1 MKTRFKATRLRLVA
15 GFAFAALPLLAVTAC
30 SHSDGP
36 SESQIAKVLTLKLP
50 DGLKASDVDI
60 QVAQNE
66 GTRVEPRYET
76 RSNIELEFTDDI
88 YKVVGHLGEED
99 VVKKIYSR
107 GDDIKGVLITVATP
121 QGDDAWNIQ
130 IKRIDIPDID
140 GTAKSKFQPGSYVEQ
155 GSSDYD
161 DLKAKLAQEQK
172 QAQEQAQKAAEAQ
185 AQAAREKADQE
196 ARDRAANIARLSE
209 LMKGTWAARYPMFHN
224 GSMWASGKNHKLGI
238 ELTFNDTDDDIG
250 DGTGV
255 LYDFESPGYRASVPV
270 GYKLDPAG
278 RFVTLNFTRN
288 LNLGNGVDFAVRS
301 GDSWQMTPDGKLSI
315 SGNNGTWVVQMER
328 DGPVLKKLEADVA
341 AHDKYQASERALILQ
356 YKAANA
362 GGSFRELPLDENQ
375 YGLFFVVGRDDGD
388 VWGDGFYWQAADIGT
403 AAVHAGLLKPGEA
416 GIVKISKIHI
426 ARERYDY
433 PSTTRNGIT
442 SKPKSNGSQYGES
455 QFVRYRMSLVKAL
468 PRS

>member
-1 MKTRFKATRLRLVA
+1 MKTYFRAAGLRVA
-15 GFAFAALPLLAVTAC
+15 GGLALAVFPLLAMTGC
-30 SHSDGP
+30 SHGEGP
-36 SESQIAKVLTLKLP
+36 SEGRIAKALTLKLP
-50 DGLKASDVDI
+50 DGLKVSDVDI
-60 QVAQNE
+60 QVAENE
-66 GTRVEPRYET
+66 GTKVEPRYET

-88 YKVVGHLGEED
+88 YKVVGHLGGES

-107 GDDIKGVLITVATP
+107 GDDIKGVLITSATP

-130 IKRIDIPDID
+130 VERIDIPDID

-155 GSSDYD
+155 GSGDYD

-185 AQAAREKADQE
+185 AQAVREKADQE
-196 ARDRAANIARLSE
+196 ARDRAANIARLSD
-209 LMKGTWAARYPMFHN
+209 LMKGTWAAKYPMFRN

-255 LYDFESPGYRASVPV
+255 LYDFESPGHRVSAPI
-270 GYKLDPAG
+270 GYKLDPTG
-278 RFVTLNFTRN
+278 QFVSLNFTRN
-288 LNLGNGVDFAVRS
+288 LSLGNGVDFSTRS
-301 GDSWQMTPDGKLSI
+301 GDSWRMTPDGKLSI
-315 SGNNGTWVVQMER
+315 AGNNDTWLIQMER
-328 DGPVLKKLEADVA
+328 NGPVMAKLKAEVA
-341 AHDKYQASERALILQ
+341 AYDEYQAKERALVLQ
-356 YKAANA
+356 YKAINA
-362 GGSFRELPLDENQ
+362 DGSFRELPLDENQ

-388 VWGDGFYWQAADIGT
+388 VWGDGFYWQASDIGT

-416 GIVKISKIHI
+416 GIIKISKIHI
-426 ARERYDY
+426 AGERYDY
-433 PSTTRNGIT
+433 PSTTRNDIT

-455 QFVRYRMSLVKAL
+455 QFVRYRMNLVKAL